1 MLFARFIILYELLYQ
16 WFFQSIT
23 KKYSMQL
30 FPLKL
35 FPSYSNFDF
44 MKIRTFNYGLSALLF
59 VVSLAWISVNQ
70 FNFGIDF
77 KGGIAIEVRLNQKPD
92 LGRMRDL
99 LNDLDI
105 GEIVLQNFGTDKD
118 ISIRAGVSSEENL
131 MQNIELIKKTLKDNL
146 PYEFEY
152 RKVDFVGPQ
161 VGNQM
166 INAGAM
172 AMILAFLA
180 IMMYIWV
187 RFEWQFAL
195 GVLVAL
201 IHDTVLSLGF
211 MSLTNLDFNLS
222 TIAAI
227 LTIIGY
233 SVNDTVVIY
242 DRIRENLRKYS
253 KKTASDIINMSINET
268 LSRTTITVLTTLLAN
283 LALIIYGGEAIR
295 SFSVLVFFGI
305 LIGTYSSIFI
315 SAPIITLF
323 NFKKFKE

>member
-1 MLFARFIILYELLYQ
+1 
-16 WFFQSIT
+16 
-23 KKYSMQL
+23 MQIFPLRL
-30 FPLKL
+30 FPAN
-35 FPSYSNFDF
+35 SNFDF
-44 MKIRTFNYGLSALLF
+44 MRVRNINYGLSVLLF
-59 VVSLAWISVNQ
+59 VASLVWIGVFK

-77 KGGIAIEVRLNQKPD
+77 IGGISIEVRIDQTPD
-92 LGRMRDL
+92 LAKMRETLD
-99 LNDLDI
+99 DLDI
-105 GEIVLQNFGTDKD
+105 GEIVLQNFGSDKD
-118 ISIRAGVSSEENL
+118 LSIRASVSSEEDL
-131 MQNIELIKKTLKDNL
+131 MKNIELIKKTLQEKF
-146 PYEFEY
+146 PYKFEY

-161 VGNQM
+161 VGDQM
-166 INAGAM
+166 IASGAM
-172 AMILAFLA
+172 AMVLAFIA
-180 IMMYIWV
+180 IMIYIWI

-195 GVLVAL
+195 GVLAAL

-211 MSLTNLDFNLS
+211 MSITGLDFNLS

-253 KKTASDIINMSINET
+253 NKTAYDLINLSTNET

-283 LALIIYGGEAIR
+283 LALILYGGEAIR

-315 SAPIITLF
+315 SAPVITIFGVIPRLDRGIHD
-323 NFKKFKE
+323 KG

>member
-1 MLFARFIILYELLYQ
+1 MRF
-16 WFFQSIT
+16 
-23 KKYSMQL
+23 
-30 FPLKL
+30 FPLRL
-35 FPSYSNFDF
+35 FSYTNFDF
-44 MKIRTFNYGLSALLF
+44 MRIRNFNYSLSILLL
-59 VVSLAWISVNQ
+59 VVSIAWITVHK

-77 KGGIAIEVRLNQKPD
+77 IGGISIEVRVDQKPD
-92 LGRMRDL
+92 LTKMREALGDL
-99 LNDLDI
+99 EI
-105 GEIVLQNFGTDKD
+105 GEIVLQNFGSDKD

-131 MQNIELIKKTLKDNL
+131 MQNIELIKKTLSEKF
-146 PYEFEY
+146 PYKFEY

-161 VGNQM
+161 VGKQM
-166 INAGAM
+166 INSGAM

-180 IMMYIWV
+180 IMLYIWV
-187 RFEWQFAL
+187 RFEWQFAI
-195 GVLVAL
+195 GVLMAL
-201 IHDTVLSLGF
+201 IHDTLLSLGF
-211 MSLTNLDFNLS
+211 MSITDLDFNLS

-242 DRIRENLRKYS
+242 DRIRENMRKYNN
-253 KKTASDIINMSINET
+253 KNPSDLINISINET

-283 LALIIYGGEAIR
+283 LALILYGGEAIK

-323 NFKKFKE
+323 NIMPKFSKTT